1 MEFIT
6 TIASNFPIPSWLAT
20 SAFIVWVI
28 WLIAG
33 VTIRIFKFVYKTNG
47 SNCLLETIQAETQS
61 TNKKL
66 SFLIE
71 KFNTL
76 IATLAEKNLIDNPEL
91 FSINSPINL
100 TPGGIELVKKVGW
113 EESITD
119 ENNKK
124 MLFDSLDKLQLKTKY
139 DVEKYSI
146 VLLTEL
152 AGTRD
157 DNPYT
162 PVKKYLYENANE
174 EDFKVLT
181 ACAIYLRDKYL
192 ESHPEITA

>member
-1 MEFIT
+1 MEFLT
-6 TIASNFPIPSWLAT
+6 TLASSYPAPSWLVET
-20 SAFIVWVI
+20 AFVICAVWI
-28 WLIAG
+28 FTGFI
-33 VTIRIFKFVYKTNG
+33 IRVFKFVDKTNG
-47 SNCLLETIQAETQS
+47 SNSLLESIQAETQS

-66 SFLIE
+66 SLLIE

-76 IATLAEKNLIDNPEL
+76 IATLAEKNLIDNPKL
-91 FSINSPINL
+91 FSMSSPINL
-100 TPGGIELVKKVGW
+100 TPEGIEFVKKVGW
-113 EESITD
+113 EKSLRN

-124 MLFDSLDKLQLKTKY
+124 ILFDSLDKLQLKTKY

-152 AGTRD
+152 AGARD

-192 ESHPEITA
+192 ENHLEITE